1 MVLDTTSNTS
11 GNICD
16 LIKNILPTSIKEF
29 LLIIVICCII
39 YYLYISQEE
48 IVFLKK
54 ENLLYEKHLKK
65 IINGDTEDI
74 ETVKNYFNNVNNN
87 IISKQEIEN
96 FKNNKK
102 KINKDAF

>member
-54 ENLLYEKHLKK
+54 
-65 IINGDTEDI
+65 
-74 ETVKNYFNNVNNN
+74 
-87 IISKQEIEN
+87 
-96 FKNNKK
+96 
-102 KINKDAF
+102 